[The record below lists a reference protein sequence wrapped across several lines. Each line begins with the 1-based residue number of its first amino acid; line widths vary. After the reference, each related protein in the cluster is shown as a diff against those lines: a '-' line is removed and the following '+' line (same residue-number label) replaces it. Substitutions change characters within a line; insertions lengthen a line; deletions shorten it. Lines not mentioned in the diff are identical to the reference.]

1 VDEFDVDAELQRALD
16 RLALLAEVT
25 KALGSTLDADEGLR
39 RVCRIVVPQLADWC
53 AMDLL
58 EGGEQLRRVC
68 VTHRDPALLPHGLLE
83 GHLPA
88 VPDEATGPL
97 ARVLRGAGPLLLRD
111 SELPVERKGP
121 TWGWDLLEE
130 LDAASAVIAPLRA
143 RRRVM
148 GAITLARITRE
159 RPFGEED
166 LGLAEELSHRIA
178 LQADNARLH
187 QAVQATAEHLQ
198 RALLPQL
205 PRVDGLELAARYSPA
220 RAEAA
225 EVGGDWYDSFVLPTG
240 DTTLIIGD
248 VTGHDVRAA
257 VAMGQLRNMLRG
269 IACDRQE
276 PPDAILRR
284 LDIAHQAVGRTTAT
298 CLYSV
303 IHGTKGGPWELA
315 YSSAGHLPPLLVTHE
330 GDTGYLEGGAGLM
343 IGVDPDHPRTMATE
357 PLPARSTLLL
367 YTDGLIE
374 RRDESLESGLTR
386 LRQHAAALAREPLP
400 VMCDELLAGLLA
412 DPYPDDVALL
422 TLRLPPTGAGT
433 DTVARLSEEPTGS
446 QAGAQRLRVIT

>member
-25 KALGSTLDADEGLR
+25 KALGSTLDVDEGLR

-53 AMDLL
+53 AVDLL
-58 EGGEQLRRVC
+58 EGGDQLRRVC
-68 VTHRDPALLPHGLLE
+68 MTHRDPSLLRRETPE
-83 GHLPA
+83 GS
-88 VPDEATGPL
+88 VPTVPEDAAGPL
-97 ARVLRGAGPLLLRD
+97 ARVLRGAGPLLFRGA
-111 SELPVERKGP
+111 ELPVARKGP
-121 TWGWDLLEE
+121 AWDWDLLEQLE
-130 LDAASAVIAPLRA
+130 AASAVIAPLRA

-148 GAITLARITRE
+148 GAITLARTTRE

-187 QAVQATAEHLQ
+187 QAVQATAEQLQ

-225 EVGGDWYDSFVLPTG
+225 EVGGDWYDSFVLPSG

-276 PPDAILRR
+276 PPDAILHR
-284 LDIAHQAVGRTTAT
+284 LDLAQQAVGRTTAT
-298 CLYSV
+298 CLYGI
-303 IHGTKGGPWELA
+303 IHGTPGGPWQLS

-330 GDTGYLEGGAGLM
+330 GDTGYLEGGTGLM
-343 IGVDPDHPRTMATE
+343 IGVDPGHPRTTATA
-357 PLPARSTLLL
+357 PLQARCTLLL

-374 RRDESLESGLTR
+374 RRDESLDSGLTR
-386 LRQHAAALAREPLP
+386 LRQHAAALARETLP
-400 VMCDELLAGLLA
+400 VMCDELLAGLLV

-422 TLRLPPTGAGT
+422 ALRLPSDGSHE
-433 DTVARLSEEPTGS
+433 TVRIAQTSEELTGP
-446 QAGAQRLRVIT
+446 GAVTVPRD